1 MNKEFRTLLLGGSGK
16 LGQKIIESGIFP
28 NLYSPNRDICDLNN
42 KQSIE
47 HLIFKFKPSH
57 IINCAA
63 LARRKICEEDP
74 KSAISNNI
82 IGTANLVQSV
92 LAFRE
97 LGKGPRLLH
106 LSTDAVYHCSNGNYD
121 EYDPTIPICNY
132 GWSKLGAECSIR
144 LIPDSLIVRTRFYDP
159 AEIPFDDAAKDI
171 FTSSISIYK
180 LVDYLHRLLFL
191 DNVGVINIGDKR
203 DSDFNKYR
211 AHKPQLVESD
221 LKSVQK
227 ESSLPFCTDYSLS
240 LKRLYDLLGDQL

>member
-1 MNKEFRTLLLGGSGK
+1 MSNEFRTLLLGGSGK
-16 LGQKIIESGIFP
+16 LGQKIIESGFFP
-28 NLYSPNRDICDLNN
+28 NLYSPDRDLCDLNN
-42 KQSIE
+42 KLSIDN
-47 HLIFKFKPSH
+47 LVFNFKPSH

-63 LARRKICEEDP
+63 LARRKICENDP

-92 LAFRE
+92 LAFSE

-106 LSTDAVYHCSNGNYD
+106 ISTDAVYYCSNGNYD

-144 LIPDSLIVRTRFYDP
+144 LIQDSLIVRTRFYDP

-171 FTSSISIYK
+171 FTSSISILK
-180 LVDYLHRLLFL
+180 LIDYLHRLLFS
-191 DNVGVINIGDKR
+191 NYVGVINVGEKR

-211 AHKPQLVESD
+211 AHKPKLIMSD
-221 LKSVQK
+221 LNSVKK
-227 ESSLPFCTDYSLS
+227 ESSLPFCGDYSLS
-240 LKRLYDLLGDQL
+240 LKRLDELLGDQL